1 MPDTNTFISSESE
14 SESDGG
20 MQLDPRDDGIDIMRY
35 GEEEL
40 DEDSFSFNAPD
51 PMSLSYDQ
59 TNTVQH
65 IGPDNSVQ
73 TPTEFERDLRSR
85 SHLRDEKHAALS
97 VLLDRELLVT
107 YALAARETI
116 PQTRRRF
123 LAKMLCPNDPVKA
136 EELYAPRIYLPAET
150 PAGEASL
157 VRGRFYDI
165 IDNDDSG
172 WHNPMAKRASKGSRS
187 ASASASRSASG
198 SGNNTPRRVSSVVGL
213 AAGGNAGMRS
223 SLGGRGGEEEDL

>member
-1 MPDTNTFISSESE
+1 
-14 SESDGG
+14 
-20 MQLDPRDDGIDIMRY
+20 
-35 GEEEL
+35 
-40 DEDSFSFNAPD
+40 
-51 PMSLSYDQ
+51 MSLSYDQ

-107 YALAARETI
+107 YALAAREVRTTSITAFNLISITDTLFISPPHCSNQGNQKSNLKPKVTRNQTI

-198 SGNNTPRRVSSVVGL
+198 SGNNTPRRVSSGVGL

-223 SLGGRGGEEEDL
+223 SLGGRSGGEEDL

>member
-1 MPDTNTFISSESE
+1 
-14 SESDGG
+14 
-20 MQLDPRDDGIDIMRY
+20 
-35 GEEEL
+35 
-40 DEDSFSFNAPD
+40 
-51 PMSLSYDQ
+51 MSLSYDQ

-107 YALAARETI
+107 YALAAREVRTNFNHRLQFDIRHRYPFHVISSLFQPGESDLKPKVTRNQTI

-198 SGNNTPRRVSSVVGL
+198 SGNNTPRRVSSGVGL